1 MKCAS
6 VGECLRGR
14 VDASMGNTSVGS
26 ASVGKCMSRVP
37 LWACGVH
44 WVCLRGQRLRGR
56 GRLRGRRP
64 PWAYASD
71 CKSEPPWA
79 AHPCAQNA
87 LPEEDGRIRKGAYA
101 IRWHKPHL
109 AVSNTRPLPCM
120 RESIKTSPWTMASVG
135 QGLYGPSSSLV
146 TCRLV
151 TAYLVRSRRP
161 RTGAVIRHVAF
172 RLLEVVQSA
181 RARRRRQSTSTFS
194 G

>member
-1 MKCAS
+1 MGVCVPPWAIPPWVVPPWANVCHVCHCGLVAYIESASVGNAS
-6 VGECLRGR
+6 VGEVVSVDEGLRGP
-14 VDASMGNTSVGS
+14 M
-26 ASVGKCMSRVP
+26 
-37 LWACGVH
+37 
-44 WVCLRGQRLRGR
+44 
-56 GRLRGRRP
+56 P
-64 PWAYASD
+64 PWAV
-71 CKSEPPWA
+71 P
-79 AHPCAQNA
+79 PCAHNA

-135 QGLYGPSSSLV
+135 QGLHGPSSSLV
-146 TCRLV
+146 TCHLV

-172 RLLEVVQSA
+172 RLLEVVHSA